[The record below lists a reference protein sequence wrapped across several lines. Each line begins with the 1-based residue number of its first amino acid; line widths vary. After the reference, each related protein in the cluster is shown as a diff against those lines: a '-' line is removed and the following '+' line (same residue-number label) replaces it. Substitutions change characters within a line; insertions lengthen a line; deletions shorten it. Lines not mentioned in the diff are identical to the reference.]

1 MLHVFKIIP
10 LLTIFS
16 QASELLKIIRSQFFN
31 NLMSASA
38 SATTVGSSTTSSAD
52 GAGDA
57 PSDTKVAPG
66 TDGAGD
72 ALSDTKVAPG
82 TDGAS
87 DAPSVT
93 KVTPGTDGKSPSAAG
108 GAEGTG
114 AATGDESAPGA
125 EGDGEVSKGLTKE
138 DIKPPKCLTW
148 WGACPS
154 FCSQT
159 VNVVI
164 ITCRR
169 ANEQIS

>member
-52 GAGDA
+52 GASDA
-57 PSDTKVAPG
+57 PSVTKVAPG

-72 ALSDTKVAPG
+72 ALSETKVAPG
-82 TDGAS
+82 TDG
-87 DAPSVT
+87 
-93 KVTPGTDGKSPSAAG
+93 KSPSPAG

>member
-1 MLHVFKIIP
+1 
-10 LLTIFS
+10 
-16 QASELLKIIRSQFFN
+16 
-31 NLMSASA
+31 MSASA

-57 PSDTKVAPG
+57 P
-66 TDGAGD
+66 
-72 ALSDTKVAPG
+72 LDTKVAPG

-87 DAPSVT
+87 DALSET
-93 KVTPGTDGKSPSAAG
+93 KVAPGTDGKSPSTAG

-154 FCSQT
+154 YCSQT
-159 VNVVI
+159 QWMYSSLHAEKQMNK
-164 ITCRR
+164 
-169 ANEQIS
+169 